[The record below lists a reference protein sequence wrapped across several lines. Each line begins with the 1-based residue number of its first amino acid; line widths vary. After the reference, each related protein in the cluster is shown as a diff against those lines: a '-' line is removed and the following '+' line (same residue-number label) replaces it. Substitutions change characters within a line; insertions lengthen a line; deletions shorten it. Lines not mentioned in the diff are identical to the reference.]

1 MVDYTGEP
9 EFAHHEIPA
18 VGVLV
23 TNVGTPDAPTA
34 PALRR
39 YLKQFLSDPRV
50 IEKQGLVWKLILHGM
65 ILRRRPSRSAAAYR
79 SVWTEAG
86 SPLLATIKSQAE
98 GIEARLRGNIGSPI
112 HVAVGMGYG
121 SPSIASGLDELRR
134 KSCRRI
140 LVLPLF
146 PQYAA
151 ATTGSTFD
159 AVADVLKQWRWVPEL
174 RTITHY
180 HDHPGYIQ
188 ALAAS
193 IRELWSRQGE
203 PEKLLLSFHG
213 LPRSML
219 LAGDPYHCQCHKTA
233 RLLSAALELADDRWL
248 LSFQSR
254 FGREEWL
261 RPYTDETLKAWGKSC
276 VGRVDVVCPGFSA
289 DCLETVE
296 EIGAE
301 NRANYLDT
309 GGGQY
314 RYIPALNVR
323 PDHLDLL
330 KDVAERNLHGWV
342 TWIEKWD
349 ENAARAEAEATQK
362 RAETER
368 RSGPNS

>member
-1 MVDYTGEP
+1 VEYSGES
-9 EFAHHEIPA
+9 EFAHDEIPA

-50 IEKQGLVWKLILHGM
+50 IEKQGLVWKLVLHGI
-65 ILRRRPSRSAAAYR
+65 ILRTRPRRSAAAYR

-86 SPLLATIKSQAE
+86 SPLLATVRRQAA
-98 GIEARLRGNIGSPI
+98 GIESRLRGNIGSPI

-121 SPSIASGLDELRR
+121 SPAIASALDELRR

-159 AVADVLKQWRWVPEL
+159 AVAAALKRWRWVPEL
-174 RTITHY
+174 RTIAHY
-180 HDHPGYIQ
+180 HDHPQYIQ
-188 ALAAS
+188 SLAAS
-193 IRELWSRQGE
+193 IREVWAGGGE
-203 PEKLLLSFHG
+203 PEKLLMSFHG

-233 RLLSAALELADDRWL
+233 RLLADALKLSDDRWL

-254 FGREEWL
+254 FGREAWL
-261 RPYTDETLKAWGKSC
+261 RPYTDETLKAWGRS
-276 VGRVDVVCPGFSA
+276 GLRQVDVVCPGFSA

-296 EIGAE
+296 EIGQE
-301 NRANYLDT
+301 NRAYFLEA
-309 GGGQY
+309 GGSQF
-314 RYIPALNVR
+314 RYIPALNER

-349 ENAARAEAEATQK
+349 EEAARAEAEATHK
-362 RAETER
+362 RAEALR
-368 RSGPNS
+368 RSGPNA